1 MVLSLQ
7 TKPLPQTINIEPT
20 HGSDVDFAVG
30 NGRYR
35 EFHGASCSIAPPL
48 GGVEEFF
55 AEVGRVVSVQNGSP
69 GGVHRT
75 ALDDPEDRIGV
86 CVR

>member
-1 MVLSLQ
+1 
-7 TKPLPQTINIEPT
+7 
-20 HGSDVDFAVG
+20 
-30 NGRYR
+30 
-35 EFHGASCSIAPPL
+35 
-48 GGVEEFF
+48 
-55 AEVGRVVSVQNGSP
+55 VQNGSP